1 MEILIYLLKVNLA
14 ITVFYLVYRICCR
27 RDTFFTLHRFVL
39 LAIWFVSGI
48 YPLLD
53 ISHWFRLNPV
63 LQEAAATS
71 IQYLPEFTTDSYSMA
86 IGVKSVSVEII
97 LLGLYALIAGFYLIR
112 MVIRIAGI
120 IRLRLC
126 CNPIE
131 INGTKVYCLNDQSN
145 PFSFFNLIFIN
156 PDSCTPVEIRE
167 ITTHELVHVRQ
178 YHSID
183 ILLAELTC
191 VLCWFNPLARMLKNE
206 IHRNLEFLV
215 DNRVIESGIDSQSYQ
230 FNLLRLANVPSNI
243 FITNQFI
250 TSSLKERIIMLHT
263 KPSSAGKLVVYTI
276 FLPLIFLFLATNR
289 IGAIGD
295 STNLSGNIT
304 IEDSNKTI
312 FIENIGEVF
321 YLVDELPTYPGG
333 QTERNQFLRNNIR
346 YPDEIKEKAIQGS
359 VVCSF
364 IVDSNGAITNV
375 EIIRSLDPLLDKEVQ
390 RVLYAMPRWNP
401 GKHQGVA
408 VPVQMNIPVAFRLQE

>member
-39 LAIWFVSGI
+39 SVICIVSCI

-53 ISHWFRLNPV
+53 FSPWFRLNPV
-63 LQEAAATS
+63 LQEVAFTS
-71 IQYLPEFTTDSYSMA
+71 IQYLPEFTTASYSTA
-86 IGVKSVSVEII
+86 TGIKSVSVETI
-97 LLGLYALIAGFYLIR
+97 LLGLYTVIAGFYLIR
-112 MVIRIAGI
+112 MMMRIAGI

-126 CNPIE
+126 CTSIE

-145 PFSFFNLIFIN
+145 PFSFFNRIFIN
-156 PDSCTPVEIRE
+156 PDSCTPGEMYEIL
-167 ITTHELVHVRQ
+167 THELVHVRQ

-191 VLCWFNPLARMLKNE
+191 VLCWFNPLAWMLKNE

-215 DNRVIESGIDSQSYQ
+215 DSRVIGSGIDSRSYQ
-230 FNLLRLANVPSNI
+230 LNLLRLANIPSNI
-243 FITNQFI
+243 FIANQFN

-263 KPSSAGKLVVYTI
+263 KPSSGSKLIVYAI
-276 FLPLIFLFLATNR
+276 FLPLVFLFLTANH
-289 IGAIGD
+289 IGAIND
-295 STNLSGNIT
+295 SINLSGNGTNEINS
-304 IEDSNKTI
+304 ESI
-312 FIENIGEVF
+312 FLENIGEVF
-321 YLVDELPTYPGG
+321 RTVDETPTFPGG
-333 QTERNQFLRNNIR
+333 HTELNKFLAHNIR
-346 YPDEIKEKAIQGS
+346 YPDESMEKGIQGR

-364 IVDSNGAITNV
+364 IVDSNGTITNV
-375 EIIRSLDPLLDKEVQ
+375 EIVSGLDPRLDSETL
-390 RVLYAMPRWNP
+390 RVINAMPRWNP

-408 VPVQMNIPVAFRLQE
+408 VPVQMNIPVTFRLQ

>member
-1 MEILIYLLKVNLA
+1 
-14 ITVFYLVYRICCR
+14 
-27 RDTFFTLHRFVL
+27 VL

-131 INGTKVYCLNDQSN
+131 INGTKVYCLKDQSN

-191 VLCWFNPLARMLKNE
+191 VLCWFNPLAWMLKNE

-215 DNRVIESGIDSQSYQ
+215 DNRVIGSGIDSRSYQ

-263 KPSSAGKLVVYTI
+263 KPSSAGKLIVYAI
-276 FLPLIFLFLATNR
+276 FLPLVFLFLMANH
-289 IGAIGD
+289 IGATDD
-295 STNLSGNIT
+295 SADLSGKGTNELT
-304 IEDSNKTI
+304 GET
-312 FIENIGEVF
+312 FFLENIGEVF
-321 YLVDELPTYPGG
+321 RTVDEAPTFPGG
-333 QTERNQFLRNNIR
+333 IVELNQFLMKNIR
-346 YPDEIKEKAIQGS
+346 YPDEFMEKGIQGR

-364 IVDSNGAITNV
+364 IVDSNGTITNV
-375 EIIRSLDPLLDKEVQ
+375 EIVSGLDPLLDNETL
-390 RVLYAMPRWNP
+390 RVIYAMPRWNP

-408 VPVQMNIPVAFRLQE
+408 VPVQMNIPVTFRLQ